1 MSIKNPILPGFYP
14 DPSICK
20 AGDTYYLVNSSFDYF
35 PGIPLFKSTDLANW
49 QQIGHVLTRE
59 SQLSLKR
66 QRAFPVSQ
74 GIYAPT
80 IRYHEGRFYVI
91 TTNMSTMQTF
101 FTWTDDPTK
110 EWSEIVVLEG
120 FIGYDPSLFFDDDG
134 SVYLT
139 TAALPWPGV
148 SEEGIIQARINLE
161 TGQLLEK
168 PIYIWYGSGSSS
180 PEGPHLFKKD
190 DWYYLTAAE
199 GGTEFGHMQTIA
211 RSEHPFG
218 PFENNPNNPIVSN
231 RSTNLPLQAVGHADF
246 VETDSGEWAA
256 VMHGIRPFNSHKAH
270 HLGRETL
277 LAPVTWTEAGWP
289 IVGNNGRVE
298 VTHDCGHASTNQQDE
313 AWTDVFDGGSLQHQ
327 WNTRGNLPDNSWSM
341 ENGLKLTGNAAD
353 LNSVME
359 PPVLIGCRQ
368 KHKDCKVSVHFSFE
382 PTRDGEEA
390 GITIFMNEQ
399 FHYDL
404 FKAKQNDQQVIVLRK
419 QIGDIQHI
427 EKVIAVSTVEGT
439 IFIEATPEKYT
450 WFYQE
455 NGGKRIELGSGEA
468 RLLAKEIAGGF
479 TGVYI
484 GMYATGNGRPAESDA
499 IFHSFTYTRN

>member
-139 TAALPWPGV
+139 AAALPWPGV

-168 PIYIWYGSGSSS
+168 PSYIWYGSGSSS

-289 IVGNNGRVE
+289 VIGTSGRVE
-298 VTHDCGHASTNQQDE
+298 DMGELGHTYSKEDGE
-313 AWTDVFDGGSLQHQ
+313 EWTDYFNGARLQHQ
-327 WNTRGNLPDNSWSM
+327 WNARGNVSDDSWAL
-341 ENGLKLTGNAAD
+341 ENGLKLTGSAAN

-359 PPVLIGCRQ
+359 PPTFIGCRQ
-368 KHKDCKVSVHFSFE
+368 KHKDCEVSVLFYFE
-382 PTRDGEEA
+382 PKQDGEEA
-390 GITIFMNEQ
+390 GVTIFMNEG

-404 FKAKQNDQQVIVLRK
+404 CKTMKNGQQVILFRK
-419 QIGDIQHI
+419 QIGDIRHTENVLPI
-427 EKVIAVSTVEGT
+427 TTATGT
-439 IFIEATPEKYT
+439 IHIQASEEKYE

-455 NGGKRIELGSGEA
+455 EGATKVKLGSGEP

-484 GMYATGNGRPAESDA
+484 GMYATDNGRVAGSNA
-499 IFHSFTYTRN
+499 IFKSFTYIGK